1 MTEIRQYTTRDQ
13 EKLKKYYLATELQ
26 KKQTRVLH
34 ALQKSQ
40 SAKRAWQA
48 GLVGIFGLH
57 YTSLK
62 AASSFSTTL
71 PTILF
76 QVVLWSAGVGLFWY
90 QWLCKKYGD
99 KVRLATDTIAQALA
113 EIQNNP
119 KSNAWVMVNDKDEII
134 GTVALKC
141 VNGEGQIGLLTG
153 EEARQR
159 QMLVQNAI
167 RFGRTNKIQVISK
180 WDQDS
185 KCNFTIRT
193 LTRSIDHFPM
203 HHLFS
208 PTALDHDLT
217 YVDKTYYNALTQLD
231 LSHNK
236 LTKLP
241 SSMDQLKHLKH
252 LDISHNRLS
261 QLPSGIYSLCKLTH
275 FDMSHNPVRRVSANL
290 ARLMELSLLDL
301 SSTEIISIPAELL
314 TTLSMTTIKLENCQQ
329 LVVDELEQ
337 ELVHNPPSLVETCA
351 RQMIQPILSDLIQNK
366 KAKKKQQR
374 EREASYQRLPNHLLH
389 YLSRPKA
396 CSTCGGPYF
405 QSSVTRYRIVQR
417 QDESWVPVEYKLCSA
432 HWNNEKD
439 RILALFS
446 DIPQRALP
454 RTTEPCRLRLVPS
467 SHLQDA

>member
-76 QVVLWSAGVGLFWY
+76 QVVLWSAGVGLVWY

-185 KCNFTIRT
+185 KW
-193 LTRSIDHFPM
+193 SE
-203 HHLFS
+203 S
-208 PTALDHDLT
+208 PL
-217 YVDKTYYNALTQLD
+217 
-231 LSHNK
+231 
-236 LTKLP
+236 
-241 SSMDQLKHLKH
+241 
-252 LDISHNRLS
+252 
-261 QLPSGIYSLCKLTH
+261 
-275 FDMSHNPVRRVSANL
+275 
-290 ARLMELSLLDL
+290 
-301 SSTEIISIPAELL
+301 
-314 TTLSMTTIKLENCQQ
+314 
-329 LVVDELEQ
+329 
-337 ELVHNPPSLVETCA
+337 
-351 RQMIQPILSDLIQNK
+351 
-366 KAKKKQQR
+366 
-374 EREASYQRLPNHLLH
+374 
-389 YLSRPKA
+389 
-396 CSTCGGPYF
+396 
-405 QSSVTRYRIVQR
+405 
-417 QDESWVPVEYKLCSA
+417 
-432 HWNNEKD
+432 
-439 RILALFS
+439 
-446 DIPQRALP
+446 
-454 RTTEPCRLRLVPS
+454 
-467 SHLQDA
+467 